1 MKNLPFFA
9 VALLLF
15 VPSTIYGQQ
24 QISPNPNSGNIYV
37 TTPDWVNHEDFSN
50 YYEDANNIGLV
61 QINHGGVL
69 TNHKMTEEYLDITF
83 ANRANF
89 KVISAGG
96 TFVNQGFFLNRGT
109 YGFISNQGAFNNKA
123 DARINN
129 AAGNLDGTS
138 GISNISG
145 TLTNQGDIFN
155 GRDEHGLAYENAVF
169 NNLVNAEIYN
179 QSFIN
184 NQGQMAN
191 HGHIYNQTSGVIS
204 NWEKFDNKSAARVR
218 NWGTFTNHEDAY
230 LINNGVID
238 NLDGG
243 NVKGQF
249 VNHGHLSGN
258 GVILGAV
265 FDHGITKPGNSAGV
279 KTIHGNYIK
288 VAGSMEIELGG
299 LFDGGGDHA
308 ITEFDW
314 IDVTGNV
321 ELAGLLNVSLIDGFE
336 KRINRGQVFEFLRVG
351 GTLSGQYEGLGEGA
365 LVGNFGG
372 QDLFITYG
380 GMGDGGGVALFT
392 NASPEPTTM
401 LIWSMLAG
409 LGMTVRRRR

>member
-37 TTPDWVNHEDFSN
+37 TTPDWVNGEDFSN

-69 TNHKMTEEYLDITF
+69 TNHKTSSAGADITF

-109 YGFISNQGAFNNKA
+109 YGFIANQGAFDNKA
-123 DARINN
+123 NGSINN

-218 NWGTFTNHEDAY
+218 NWGTFTNEKDAY

-243 NVKGQF
+243 NVVGQF
-249 VNHGHLSGN
+249 VNHGHLSGT
-258 GVILGAV
+258 GIILGDV
-265 FDHGITKPGNSAGV
+265 TDHGTMAAGNSAGLL
-279 KTIHGNYIK
+279 KIDGDYFK
-288 VAGSMEIELGG
+288 VAGSKEVELGG
-299 LFDGGGDHA
+299 LLNHDRIH
-308 ITEFDW
+308 
-314 IDVTGNV
+314 VTGNV
-321 ELAGLLNVSLIDGFE
+321 ELAGQLNVELIDGFE
-336 KRINRGQVFEFLRVG
+336 LHRGNFFEFLRVG
-351 GTLSGQYEGLGEGA
+351 GTLSGQYDGLGNGD
-365 LVGNFGG
+365 LIGNFGG
-372 QDLFITYG
+372 QDLFIGYNYSGEWT
-380 GMGDGGGVALFT
+380 GVALFT
-392 NASPEPTTM
+392 NPVPEPTTV

-409 LGMTVRRRR
+409 LGMTIRRRR